1 MVDFFSFEVNYISKI
16 CVGVLSV
23 EVSCIIKLQKEVIC
37 FKINLMKDFLFD
49 EEFLIESDDG
59 SSSIMSVI
67 DEDLEG

>member
-1 MVDFFSFEVNYISKI
+1 
-16 CVGVLSV
+16 
-23 EVSCIIKLQKEVIC
+23 
-37 FKINLMKDFLFD
+37 MKDFLFD